1 MLTRFQFG
9 ALLALG
15 IAALALVSAN
25 IFMTTRARAA
35 QVELAERQQ
44 FIQQSV
50 ALENLYRDIVKALAE
65 LGTKGGDRQL
75 LEVLTSQGINVT
87 FQPTA
92 PAASASD
99 SPAKGLNRK

>member
-15 IAALALVSAN
+15 IAALALVFAN
-25 IFMTTRARAA
+25 IFMTMRAREA

-50 ALENLYRDIVKALAE
+50 ALENLYREIVKALAE
-65 LGTKGGDRQL
+65 LGTKAGDRQL

-87 FQPTA
+87 FQPAA
-92 PAASASD
+92 PASAAD
-99 SPAKGLNRK
+99 SSSKGATRR